1 MVIRASSEV
10 AMTSLTSSPRFLN
23 LWLHADFLSQEIQIV
38 GNTNVKCFQRDNSCD
53 LDPGDKHGSAPVPSP
68 AAFPPFHFL
77 ISRSLLRLSRDIHF
91 PSLSPPPL
99 SLSLSPPPAHVSA
112 LWHTRPVHLFAES
125 VVVMLCGSC
134 WGQWPS
140 GVLWCND
147 PCHRL
152 WAPPPPLHSLKGR
165 KGCKVTARVEAVC
178 YRSQVRDWTDS
189 DVYCK
194 GELAGQVHRLSLSPC
209 LCLCLSCCR

>member
-53 LDPGDKHGSAPVPSP
+53 LDPGDKHGSAPVPSLP
-68 AAFPPFHFL
+68 QHSLPFTFWSLVPSFVFLVTFTSPLSPP
-77 ISRSLLRLSRDIHF
+77 
-91 PSLSPPPL
+91 PPPPPPL
-99 SLSLSPPPAHVSA
+99 SLSLPPAHVSA

-152 WAPPPPLHSLKGR
+152 WAPPPPLPF
-165 KGCKVTARVEAVC
+165 T
-178 YRSQVRDWTDS
+178 
-189 DVYCK
+189 
-194 GELAGQVHRLSLSPC
+194 
-209 LCLCLSCCR
+209 